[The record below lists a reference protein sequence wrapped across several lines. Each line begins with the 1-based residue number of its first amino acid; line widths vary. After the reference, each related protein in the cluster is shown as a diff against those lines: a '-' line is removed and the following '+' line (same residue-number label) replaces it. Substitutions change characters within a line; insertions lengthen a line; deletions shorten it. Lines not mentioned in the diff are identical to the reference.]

1 MSTVQ
6 KTTQSIKGN
15 EVKGNM
21 LQIKEQDKSPE
32 PILMKHLSD
41 KDFQIKVT
49 KMFTM
54 FRRATHEQS
63 ESFNKVIEMFV
74 KVVSRNTRAKGY
86 CK

>member
-6 KTTQSIKGN
+6 KATQSIKGN

-21 LQIKEQDKSPE
+21 LQVKEQDKSPE

-41 KDFQIKVT
+41 RLQHKGHKA
-49 KMFTM
+49 M
-54 FRRATHEQS
+54 HEQS
-63 ESFNKVIEMFV
+63 ESFNKVIEMSV
-74 KVVSRNTRAKGY
+74 KVVNRNTRAKGY

>member
-6 KTTQSIKGN
+6 KPTQSIKGN

-21 LQIKEQDKSPE
+21 LQIKEQEKSPE
-32 PILMKHLSD
+32 SILMEHLLD
-41 KDFQIKVT
+41 KDFKIKVT
-49 KMFTM
+49 KMFPM

-63 ESFNKVIEMFV
+63 ESFNKVIERLV
-74 KVVSRNTRAKGY
+74 KVVNRNPRAKGY

>member
-6 KTTQSIKGN
+6 KPTQSIKGN
-15 EVKGNM
+15 EVKGNT
-21 LQIKEQDKSPE
+21 LQIQEQDKSPE

-41 KDFQIKVT
+41 KDFKIKVT

-54 FRRATHEQS
+54 FRRATRKQS
-63 ESFNKVIEMFV
+63 KSLNKVIERFV
-74 KVVSRNTRAKGY
+74 KVVNRNPRAKGY